1 MLSQELNERLTR
13 VGPGTSGGELMRR
26 YWHPVAATIDLN
38 RKTPTK
44 HVRLMG
50 EDLTLFRMLNGGLGL
65 VALRCAHRSTSLVQ
79 GIPEQDGIRCAYHG
93 WVYGPDGQCIDM
105 PNEPNE
111 SFKDKVKVQSYS
123 VEELGGVIFAYTGP
137 SPVPLL
143 PRWDLLAWENIGRR
157 LTFTVVP
164 ANWLQCQENSLD
176 PVHFEWLHGY
186 YGRYVRDREHGD
198 VEEQVTDWAAGTGAW
213 NRQFSKPHTLIG
225 FDRFEHG
232 IIKRRVTEGI
242 DEEHEDWRI
251 GHPIGFP
258 NFVRVG
264 AGWDHSIQ
272 WRVPIDDEHTLHVRY
287 MCHLPAP
294 GETIENPEIV
304 PSEIVPIW
312 DADGKYVLDLVPHQD
327 HMIWIAQGAITDRST
342 ETLNS
347 IDVGVIMFRKMLD
360 EQIRIVQDGGDP
372 INTFRDP
379 AENQCIV
386 LPQEDSFFPG
396 DDRRGGPFADDRR
409 GTPDVMAELS
419 TAYAHRGETS

>member
-396 DDRRGGPFADDRR
+396 DERRGGPFADDRR